1 MREGR
6 RGKHFQ
12 ARRQL
17 SSHSFSSRVKL
28 RICLSD
34 SFHNSSNPTRE
45 LVTSGSSYCDLCVTI
60 KTSNAGPT
68 KRREVIFMTFCDPRL
83 LHQDQRETMLIS
95 FTFIPWGSNNYKF
108 FFFLLLSE
116 PLSVSFYLYNFLRWE
131 RRNSLLRNYYFMD
144 EKTKLLNMRA
154 AFRSLSD

>member
-17 SSHSFSSRVKL
+17 SSHSFCSRVKL

-34 SFHNSSNPTRE
+34 SFRNSGGLTRE
-45 LVTSGSSYCDLCVTI
+45 LVTSGSSHCDLCVTI
-60 KTSNAGPT
+60 KKSNAGPT
-68 KRREVIFMTFCDPRL
+68 KRWEVIFMTFCDPRL

-95 FTFIPWGSNNYKF
+95 FTFIP
-108 FFFLLLSE
+108 
-116 PLSVSFYLYNFLRWE
+116 
-131 RRNSLLRNYYFMD
+131 
-144 EKTKLLNMRA
+144 
-154 AFRSLSD
+154 